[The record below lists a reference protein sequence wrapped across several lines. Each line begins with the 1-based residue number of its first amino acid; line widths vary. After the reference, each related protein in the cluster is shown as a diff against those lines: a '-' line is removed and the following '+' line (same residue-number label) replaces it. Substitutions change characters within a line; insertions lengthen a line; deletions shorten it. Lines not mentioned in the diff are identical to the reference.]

1 MIIYEKENNG
11 FSSLLNFI
19 NKKYDEKKI
28 FDLKFNLIYDNC
40 EIIAKYDTMYETDNG
55 LYDEEGYE
63 EYNAI
68 AFLNIDTNELFEVN
82 YTNLPHSIICENI
95 KII

>member
-1 MIIYEKENNG
+1 
-11 FSSLLNFI
+11 
-19 NKKYDEKKI
+19 
-28 FDLKFNLIYDNC
+28 
-40 EIIAKYDTMYETDNG
+40 MYETDNG

-82 YTNLPHSIICENI
+82 YTNLPRSFFCESI